1 MLTWRTVRVVV
12 LVAMLLAFVRAVIGH
27 APHLG
32 PLEWVVSIV
41 LVLVLLAAIVP
52 VPRRA

>member
-1 MLTWRTVRVVV
+1 
-12 LVAMLLAFVRAVIGH
+12 MLLAFVRAVIGH

-41 LVLVLLAAIVP
+41 LVLLAAIVP